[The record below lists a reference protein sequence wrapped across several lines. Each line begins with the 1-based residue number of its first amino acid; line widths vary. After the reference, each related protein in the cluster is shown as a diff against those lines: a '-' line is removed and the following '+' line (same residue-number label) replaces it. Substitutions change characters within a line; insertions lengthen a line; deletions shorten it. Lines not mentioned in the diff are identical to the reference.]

1 MDIREIILQG
11 SLELFQG
18 RGIQFTMDDL
28 SKRLGISKKT
38 VYTVFR
44 SKEEL
49 ALAACDRIFDRIK
62 ADEAAV
68 MEDDTLS
75 TAEKIRGILNV
86 MPEGYQSLDFT
97 QLDILEERYPAVYR
111 EVARRLET
119 GWENTLALLEQ
130 GMAEGVI
137 RPVRI
142 PVVKAMYEA
151 SLEHFFRRNLLSES
165 GIRYQ
170 DALAEVVS
178 ILMEG
183 ILLPGE
189 E

>member
-1 MDIREIILQG
+1 MEIRETILQG
-11 SLELFQG
+11 SLELFRD

-38 VYTVFR
+38 IYTVFR

-49 ALAACDRIFDRIK
+49 ALAACSRIFDRIK
-62 ADEAAV
+62 AEETAV
-68 MEDDTLS
+68 MADDTLT
-75 TAEKIRGILNV
+75 TAEKIRAVLNV

-97 QLDILEERYPAVYR
+97 RLDVLEERYPAVLR
-111 EVARRLET
+111 EVTRRLET

-142 PVVKAMYEA
+142 PVIKAMYKA
-151 SLEHFFRRNLLSES
+151 SLEHFFRRNLLSEA

-178 ILMEG
+178 ILMDG
-183 ILLPGE
+183 ILMTE